1 MNSKLKM
8 MSMDRRVLLSAIWVF
23 VLFNMI
29 YADIIGQLA
38 PGWLEKIDTYSQIL
52 DWRVLLSFSVL
63 LEVPIGMT
71 LLSRILNYKANRLLH
86 AFAVPITI
94 LFVVLGGNTHPHYLF
109 FTSIECLAMAA
120 TAWLAWQPWTSS
132 ELSHSS

>member
-1 MNSKLKM
+1 MNSKLNI

-38 PGWLEKIDTYSQIL
+38 PGWLEKIDTYSQVL

-63 LEVPIGMT
+63 LEIPIGMT
-71 LLSRILNYKANRLLH
+71 LISRILNYKANRLLH
-86 AFAVPITI
+86 TLAVPITI

-109 FTSIECLAMAA
+109 FASIECLAMALA
-120 TAWLAWQPWTSS
+120 AWLAWQTWSS
-132 ELSHSS
+132 PEHSHS